1 MKHWKCI
8 LVLALVLCLLSGC
21 GHAPAETAA
30 APAGTAVRTLEEEPA
45 SGGGENPGEGGK
57 PAPSLAEDE
66 EPAVLLCRIVD
77 GAEDGN
83 LLLAELDEGLYGGTG
98 VYRLNV
104 KDVPVTLDG
113 EAAEPSVLEDGM
125 AVDVAFNGHVLESF
139 PAQLGEVYSVSAWS
153 RGRGR
158 NGGGTMFD
166 LCGLYLQV
174 LDDLWEKD
182 KGLNENV
189 SQIALDLSQ
198 APGELTEGEK
208 LALVHRF
215 GELHGVEAFA
225 ATFEELKEKIEGLI
239 AGTKVFFSIDTLE
252 YLQKGGRI
260 GKAAAL
266 AGMLLDIKPILSF
279 DAEGEIYT
287 AAKVRTRKQVEKKLL
302 QLVEELKEENRPC
315 NLLIADGGAPAERD
329 ALEKKL
335 VQVIP
340 DSRHLYRAKIGAAL
354 SIYLGSGLLGAGIQY
369 LD

>member
-1 MKHWKCI
+1 MKLWKRVFI
-8 LVLALVLCLLSGC
+8 LTLCLLLTAC
-21 GHAPAETAA
+21 APAAETPESPARTEGPA
-30 APAGTAVRTLEEEPA
+30 APADPA
-45 SGGGENPGEGGK
+45 GVP
-57 PAPSLAEDE
+57 PSLAEDE
-66 EPAVLLCRIVD
+66 EPTVLTCRVVD

-208 LALVHRF
+208 AALVHRF

-225 ATFEELKEKIEGLI
+225 ATFEELKEQGYLTSEPLGDGAPEGAAFLYWED
-239 AGTKVFFSIDTLE
+239 GCLFSITPSEDH
-252 YLQKGGRI
+252 
-260 GKAAAL
+260 
-266 AGMLLDIKPILSF
+266 
-279 DAEGEIYT
+279 EGESYSLPT
-287 AAKVRTRKQVEKKLL
+287 LFFNAEKW
-302 QLVEELKEENRPC
+302 R
-315 NLLIADGGAPAERD
+315 
-329 ALEKKL
+329 
-335 VQVIP
+335 
-340 DSRHLYRAKIGAAL
+340 S
-354 SIYLGSGLLGAGIQY
+354 SLGAYGFYDCSAGWGQVSTWNGYQIGSEMIS
-369 LD
+369 

>member
-1 MKHWKCI
+1 MKLWKRVFI
-8 LVLALVLCLLSGC
+8 LALCLLLTAC
-21 GHAPAETAA
+21 APAAETPESPARTEGPA
-30 APAGTAVRTLEEEPA
+30 APADPA
-45 SGGGENPGEGGK
+45 GVP
-57 PAPSLAEDE
+57 PSLAEDE
-66 EPAVLLCRIVD
+66 EPTVLTCRVVD

-125 AVDVAFNGHVLESF
+125 AVDVAFNGTVLESF

-174 LDDLWEKD
+174 LDDLWKKD
-182 KGLNENV
+182 PALNGDV

-208 LALVHRF
+208 TALVHRF

-225 ATFEELKEKIEGLI
+225 ATFEELEEQGYLTSEPLGNGAPEGTAFVRWEDGCL
-239 AGTKVFFSIDTLE
+239 FSITPSEDH
-252 YLQKGGRI
+252 
-260 GKAAAL
+260 
-266 AGMLLDIKPILSF
+266 
-279 DAEGEIYT
+279 EGESYSLPT
-287 AAKVRTRKQVEKKLL
+287 LFFNAEKW
-302 QLVEELKEENRPC
+302 R
-315 NLLIADGGAPAERD
+315 
-329 ALEKKL
+329 
-335 VQVIP
+335 
-340 DSRHLYRAKIGAAL
+340 S
-354 SIYLGSGLLGAGIQY
+354 SLGAYTFYGCSATWPESGPWTGYHIGSEMIS
-369 LD
+369 

>member
-1 MKHWKCI
+1 MKLWKRVFI
-8 LVLALVLCLLSGC
+8 LALCLLLTGC
-21 GHAPAETAA
+21 APAAETPESPARTEGPA
-30 APAGTAVRTLEEEPA
+30 APADPA
-45 SGGGENPGEGGK
+45 GVP
-57 PAPSLAEDE
+57 PSLAEDE
-66 EPAVLLCRIVD
+66 EPTVLTCRVVD

-174 LDDLWEKD
+174 LDDLWKKD
-182 KGLNENV
+182 PALNEDV

-225 ATFEELKEKIEGLI
+225 ATFEELKEQGYLTSEPLGNGAPEGAAFVRWEDGCL
-239 AGTKVFFSIDTLE
+239 FSITPSEDH
-252 YLQKGGRI
+252 
-260 GKAAAL
+260 
-266 AGMLLDIKPILSF
+266 
-279 DAEGEIYT
+279 EGESYSLPT
-287 AAKVRTRKQVEKKLL
+287 LFFNAEKW
-302 QLVEELKEENRPC
+302 R
-315 NLLIADGGAPAERD
+315 
-329 ALEKKL
+329 
-335 VQVIP
+335 
-340 DSRHLYRAKIGAAL
+340 S
-354 SIYLGSGLLGAGIQY
+354 SLGAYGFYGCSAGWGQVSTWNGYQIGSEMIS
-369 LD
+369 

>member
-1 MKHWKCI
+1 MKLWKRVFI
-8 LVLALVLCLLSGC
+8 LALCLLLTAC
-21 GHAPAETAA
+21 APAAETPESPARTEGPA
-30 APAGTAVRTLEEEPA
+30 APADPA
-45 SGGGENPGEGGK
+45 GVP
-57 PAPSLAEDE
+57 PSLAEDE
-66 EPAVLLCRIVD
+66 EPTVLTCRVVD

-208 LALVHRF
+208 TALVHRF

-225 ATFEELKEKIEGLI
+225 ATFEELKEQGYLTSEPLGDGAPEGAAFVRWEDGCL
-239 AGTKVFFSIDTLE
+239 FSITPSEDH
-252 YLQKGGRI
+252 
-260 GKAAAL
+260 
-266 AGMLLDIKPILSF
+266 
-279 DAEGEIYT
+279 EGENYSLPT
-287 AAKVRTRKQVEKKLL
+287 LFFNAEKW
-302 QLVEELKEENRPC
+302 R
-315 NLLIADGGAPAERD
+315 
-329 ALEKKL
+329 
-335 VQVIP
+335 
-340 DSRHLYRAKIGAAL
+340 S
-354 SIYLGSGLLGAGIQY
+354 SLGAYGFYDCSAGWGQVSTWNGYQIGSEMIS
-369 LD
+369 

>member
-1 MKHWKCI
+1 MKLWKRVFI
-8 LVLALVLCLLSGC
+8 LALCLLLTAC
-21 GHAPAETAA
+21 APAAETPESPTRTEGPA
-30 APAGTAVRTLEEEPA
+30 APADPA
-45 SGGGENPGEGGK
+45 GVP
-57 PAPSLAEDE
+57 PSLAEDE
-66 EPAVLLCRIVD
+66 EPTVLTCRVVD

-174 LDDLWEKD
+174 LDDLWQKD
-182 KGLNENV
+182 PGLNEDV

-215 GELHGVEAFA
+215 GELHGVVAFA
-225 ATFEELKEKIEGLI
+225 ATFEELKEQGYLTSEPLGDGAPEGAAFVRWEDGCL
-239 AGTKVFFSIDTLE
+239 FSITPSEDH
-252 YLQKGGRI
+252 
-260 GKAAAL
+260 
-266 AGMLLDIKPILSF
+266 
-279 DAEGEIYT
+279 EGESYSLPT
-287 AAKVRTRKQVEKKLL
+287 LFFNAEKW
-302 QLVEELKEENRPC
+302 R
-315 NLLIADGGAPAERD
+315 
-329 ALEKKL
+329 
-335 VQVIP
+335 
-340 DSRHLYRAKIGAAL
+340 S
-354 SIYLGSGLLGAGIQY
+354 SLGAYGFYGCSAGWGQVSTWNGYQIGSEMIS
-369 LD
+369 

>member
-1 MKHWKCI
+1 MKLWKRVLI
-8 LVLALVLCLLSGC
+8 LALCLLLTAC
-21 GHAPAETAA
+21 APAAETPESPARTEGPA
-30 APAGTAVRTLEEEPA
+30 APADPA
-45 SGGGENPGEGGK
+45 GVP
-57 PAPSLAEDE
+57 PSLAEDE
-66 EPAVLLCRIVD
+66 EPTVLTCRVVD

-215 GELHGVEAFA
+215 GELHGVVAFA
-225 ATFEELKEKIEGLI
+225 ATFEELKEQGYLASEPLGNGAPEGAAFLHWED
-239 AGTKVFFSIDTLE
+239 GCLFSITPNEDH
-252 YLQKGGRI
+252 
-260 GKAAAL
+260 
-266 AGMLLDIKPILSF
+266 
-279 DAEGEIYT
+279 EGESYSLPT
-287 AAKVRTRKQVEKKLL
+287 LFFNAEKW
-302 QLVEELKEENRPC
+302 R
-315 NLLIADGGAPAERD
+315 
-329 ALEKKL
+329 
-335 VQVIP
+335 
-340 DSRHLYRAKIGAAL
+340 S
-354 SIYLGSGLLGAGIQY
+354 SLGAYSFYDCFAGWGQVSTWNGYQIGSEMIS
-369 LD
+369 

>member
-1 MKHWKCI
+1 MKLWKRVFI
-8 LVLALVLCLLSGC
+8 LALCLLLTGC
-21 GHAPAETAA
+21 APAAETPESPARTEGPA
-30 APAGTAVRTLEEEPA
+30 APADPA
-45 SGGGENPGEGGK
+45 GVP
-57 PAPSLAEDE
+57 PSLAEDE
-66 EPAVLLCRIVD
+66 EPTVLTCRVVD

-174 LDDLWEKD
+174 LDDLWKKD
-182 KGLNENV
+182 PALNGDV

-208 LALVHRF
+208 TALVHRF

-225 ATFEELKEKIEGLI
+225 ATFEELKEQGYLTSEPLGDGAPEGAAFLHWED
-239 AGTKVFFSIDTLE
+239 GCLFSITPSEDH
-252 YLQKGGRI
+252 
-260 GKAAAL
+260 
-266 AGMLLDIKPILSF
+266 
-279 DAEGEIYT
+279 EGEDYSLPT
-287 AAKVRTRKQVEKKLL
+287 LFFNAEKW
-302 QLVEELKEENRPC
+302 R
-315 NLLIADGGAPAERD
+315 
-329 ALEKKL
+329 
-335 VQVIP
+335 
-340 DSRHLYRAKIGAAL
+340 S
-354 SIYLGSGLLGAGIQY
+354 SLGAYTFYDCSAMWPQGGTWTGYQIGSEMIS
-369 LD
+369 

>member
-1 MKHWKCI
+1 MKLWKRVFI
-8 LVLALVLCLLSGC
+8 LALCLLLTGC
-21 GHAPAETAA
+21 APAAETPESPARTEGPA
-30 APAGTAVRTLEEEPA
+30 APADPA
-45 SGGGENPGEGGK
+45 GVP
-57 PAPSLAEDE
+57 PSLAEDE
-66 EPAVLLCRIVD
+66 EPTVLTCRVVD

-174 LDDLWEKD
+174 LDDLWQKD
-182 KGLNENV
+182 PALNEDV

-215 GELHGVEAFA
+215 GELHGVVAFA
-225 ATFEELKEKIEGLI
+225 ATFEELKEQGYLASEPLGNGAPEGAAFVRWEDGCL
-239 AGTKVFFSIDTLE
+239 FSITPSEDH
-252 YLQKGGRI
+252 
-260 GKAAAL
+260 
-266 AGMLLDIKPILSF
+266 
-279 DAEGEIYT
+279 EGESYSLPT
-287 AAKVRTRKQVEKKLL
+287 LFFNAEKW
-302 QLVEELKEENRPC
+302 R
-315 NLLIADGGAPAERD
+315 
-329 ALEKKL
+329 
-335 VQVIP
+335 
-340 DSRHLYRAKIGAAL
+340 S
-354 SIYLGSGLLGAGIQY
+354 SLGAYGFYDCSAGWGQVSTWNGYQIGSEMIS
-369 LD
+369 

>member
-1 MKHWKCI
+1 MKLWKRVFI
-8 LVLALVLCLLSGC
+8 LALCLLLTGC
-21 GHAPAETAA
+21 APAAETPESPARTEGPA
-30 APAGTAVRTLEEEPA
+30 APADPA
-45 SGGGENPGEGGK
+45 GVP
-57 PAPSLAEDE
+57 PSLAEDE
-66 EPAVLLCRIVD
+66 EPTVLTCRVVD

-125 AVDVAFNGHVLESF
+125 AVDMAFNGHVLESF

-174 LDDLWEKD
+174 LDDLWKKD
-182 KGLNENV
+182 PALNGDV

-215 GELHGVEAFA
+215 GELHGVVAFA
-225 ATFEELKEKIEGLI
+225 ATFEELKEQGYLTSEPLGDGAPEGAAFLHWED
-239 AGTKVFFSIDTLE
+239 GCLFSITPSEDH
-252 YLQKGGRI
+252 
-260 GKAAAL
+260 
-266 AGMLLDIKPILSF
+266 
-279 DAEGEIYT
+279 EGESYSLPT
-287 AAKVRTRKQVEKKLL
+287 LFFNAEKW
-302 QLVEELKEENRPC
+302 R
-315 NLLIADGGAPAERD
+315 
-329 ALEKKL
+329 
-335 VQVIP
+335 
-340 DSRHLYRAKIGAAL
+340 S
-354 SIYLGSGLLGAGIQY
+354 SLGAYGFYDCSAGWGQVSTWNGYQIGSEMIS
-369 LD
+369 

>member
-1 MKHWKCI
+1 MKLWKRVFI
-8 LVLALVLCLLSGC
+8 LTLCLLLTAC
-21 GHAPAETAA
+21 APAAETPESPARTEGPA
-30 APAGTAVRTLEEEPA
+30 APADPA
-45 SGGGENPGEGGK
+45 GVP
-57 PAPSLAEDE
+57 PSLAADE
-66 EPAVLLCRIVD
+66 EPTVLTCRVVD

-174 LDDLWEKD
+174 LDDLWKKD
-182 KGLNENV
+182 PALNEDV
-189 SQIALDLSQ
+189 SQIALDLSR

-225 ATFEELKEKIEGLI
+225 ATFEELEKQGYLTSEPLGNGAPEGAAFLHWED
-239 AGTKVFFSIDTLE
+239 GCLFSITPSEDH
-252 YLQKGGRI
+252 
-260 GKAAAL
+260 
-266 AGMLLDIKPILSF
+266 
-279 DAEGEIYT
+279 EGEDYSLPT
-287 AAKVRTRKQVEKKLL
+287 LFFNAEKW
-302 QLVEELKEENRPC
+302 R
-315 NLLIADGGAPAERD
+315 
-329 ALEKKL
+329 
-335 VQVIP
+335 
-340 DSRHLYRAKIGAAL
+340 S
-354 SIYLGSGLLGAGIQY
+354 SLGAYTFYDCSAMWPQGGTWTGYQIGSEMIS
-369 LD
+369 

>member
-1 MKHWKCI
+1 MKLWKRVFI
-8 LVLALVLCLLSGC
+8 LTLCLLLTAC
-21 GHAPAETAA
+21 APAAETPESPARTEGPA
-30 APAGTAVRTLEEEPA
+30 APADPA
-45 SGGGENPGEGGK
+45 GAP
-57 PAPSLAEDE
+57 PSLAEDE
-66 EPAVLLCRIVD
+66 EPTVLTCRVVD

-125 AVDVAFNGHVLESF
+125 AVDVAFNGTVLESF

-174 LDDLWEKD
+174 LDDLWKKD
-182 KGLNENV
+182 PALNGDV
-189 SQIALDLSQ
+189 SQIALDLSR

-225 ATFEELKEKIEGLI
+225 ATFEELKEQGYLTSEPLGNGAPEGAAFLHWED
-239 AGTKVFFSIDTLE
+239 GCLFSITPSEDH
-252 YLQKGGRI
+252 
-260 GKAAAL
+260 
-266 AGMLLDIKPILSF
+266 
-279 DAEGEIYT
+279 EGESYSLPT
-287 AAKVRTRKQVEKKLL
+287 LFFNAEKW
-302 QLVEELKEENRPC
+302 R
-315 NLLIADGGAPAERD
+315 
-329 ALEKKL
+329 
-335 VQVIP
+335 
-340 DSRHLYRAKIGAAL
+340 S
-354 SIYLGSGLLGAGIQY
+354 SLGAYTFYDCSAMWPQGGTWTGYQIGSEMIS
-369 LD
+369 

>member
-1 MKHWKCI
+1 MKLWKRVFI
-8 LVLALVLCLLSGC
+8 LALCLLLTGC
-21 GHAPAETAA
+21 APAAETPESPARTEGPA
-30 APAGTAVRTLEEEPA
+30 APADPA
-45 SGGGENPGEGGK
+45 GVP
-57 PAPSLAEDE
+57 PSLAEDE
-66 EPAVLLCRIVD
+66 EPTVLTCRVVD

-174 LDDLWEKD
+174 LDDLWQKD
-182 KGLNENV
+182 PALNGDV
-189 SQIALDLSQ
+189 SQIALDLSR

-208 LALVHRF
+208 TALVHRF

-225 ATFEELKEKIEGLI
+225 ATFEELKEQGYLTSEPLGDGAPEGAAFVRWEDGCL
-239 AGTKVFFSIDTLE
+239 FSITPSEDH
-252 YLQKGGRI
+252 
-260 GKAAAL
+260 
-266 AGMLLDIKPILSF
+266 
-279 DAEGEIYT
+279 EGEDYSLPT
-287 AAKVRTRKQVEKKLL
+287 LFFNAEKW
-302 QLVEELKEENRPC
+302 R
-315 NLLIADGGAPAERD
+315 
-329 ALEKKL
+329 
-335 VQVIP
+335 
-340 DSRHLYRAKIGAAL
+340 S
-354 SIYLGSGLLGAGIQY
+354 SLGAYGFYDCSAGWGQVSTWNGYQIGSEMIS
-369 LD
+369 

>member
-1 MKHWKCI
+1 MKLWKRVFI
-8 LVLALVLCLLSGC
+8 LTLCLLLTAC
-21 GHAPAETAA
+21 APAAETPESPARTEGPA
-30 APAGTAVRTLEEEPA
+30 APADPA
-45 SGGGENPGEGGK
+45 GVP
-57 PAPSLAEDE
+57 PSLAEDE
-66 EPAVLLCRIVD
+66 EPTVLTCRVVD

-174 LDDLWEKD
+174 LDDLWKKD
-182 KGLNENV
+182 PALNEDV

-225 ATFEELKEKIEGLI
+225 ATFEELEEQGYLTSEPLGDGAPEGAAFLHWED
-239 AGTKVFFSIDTLE
+239 GCLFSITPSEDH
-252 YLQKGGRI
+252 
-260 GKAAAL
+260 
-266 AGMLLDIKPILSF
+266 
-279 DAEGEIYT
+279 EGESYSLPT
-287 AAKVRTRKQVEKKLL
+287 LFFNAEKW
-302 QLVEELKEENRPC
+302 R
-315 NLLIADGGAPAERD
+315 
-329 ALEKKL
+329 
-335 VQVIP
+335 
-340 DSRHLYRAKIGAAL
+340 S
-354 SIYLGSGLLGAGIQY
+354 SLGAYGFYDCSAGWGQVSTWNGYQIGSEMIS
-369 LD
+369 

>member
-1 MKHWKCI
+1 MKLWKRVFI
-8 LVLALVLCLLSGC
+8 LALCLLLTGC
-21 GHAPAETAA
+21 APAAETPESPARTEGPA
-30 APAGTAVRTLEEEPA
+30 APADPA
-45 SGGGENPGEGGK
+45 GVP
-57 PAPSLAEDE
+57 PSLAEDE
-66 EPAVLLCRIVD
+66 EPTVLTCRVVD

-174 LDDLWEKD
+174 LDDLWKKD
-182 KGLNENV
+182 PALNGDV

-225 ATFEELKEKIEGLI
+225 ATFEELKEQGYLTPEPLGDGAPEGAAFVRWEDGCL
-239 AGTKVFFSIDTLE
+239 FSITPSEDH
-252 YLQKGGRI
+252 
-260 GKAAAL
+260 
-266 AGMLLDIKPILSF
+266 
-279 DAEGEIYT
+279 EGESYSLPT
-287 AAKVRTRKQVEKKLL
+287 LFFNAEKW
-302 QLVEELKEENRPC
+302 R
-315 NLLIADGGAPAERD
+315 
-329 ALEKKL
+329 
-335 VQVIP
+335 
-340 DSRHLYRAKIGAAL
+340 S
-354 SIYLGSGLLGAGIQY
+354 SLGAYGFYDCSAGWGQVSTWNGYQIGSEMIS
-369 LD
+369 

>member
-1 MKHWKCI
+1 MKLWKRVFI
-8 LVLALVLCLLSGC
+8 LTLCLLLTAC
-21 GHAPAETAA
+21 APAAETPESPARTEGPA
-30 APAGTAVRTLEEEPA
+30 APADPA
-45 SGGGENPGEGGK
+45 GVP
-57 PAPSLAEDE
+57 PSLAEDE
-66 EPAVLLCRIVD
+66 EPTVLTCRVVD

-174 LDDLWEKD
+174 LDDLWKKD
-182 KGLNENV
+182 PALNEDV

-215 GELHGVEAFA
+215 GELHGVVAFA
-225 ATFEELKEKIEGLI
+225 ATFEELKEQGYLTSEPLGDGAPEGAAFLHWED
-239 AGTKVFFSIDTLE
+239 GCLFSITPSEDH
-252 YLQKGGRI
+252 
-260 GKAAAL
+260 
-266 AGMLLDIKPILSF
+266 
-279 DAEGEIYT
+279 EGESYSLPT
-287 AAKVRTRKQVEKKLL
+287 LFFNAEKW
-302 QLVEELKEENRPC
+302 R
-315 NLLIADGGAPAERD
+315 
-329 ALEKKL
+329 
-335 VQVIP
+335 
-340 DSRHLYRAKIGAAL
+340 S
-354 SIYLGSGLLGAGIQY
+354 SLGAYGFYDCSAGWGQVSTWNGYQIGSEMIS
-369 LD
+369 

>member
-1 MKHWKCI
+1 MKLWKRVFI
-8 LVLALVLCLLSGC
+8 LTLCLLLTAC
-21 GHAPAETAA
+21 APAAETPESPARTEGPA
-30 APAGTAVRTLEEEPA
+30 APADPA
-45 SGGGENPGEGGK
+45 GVP
-57 PAPSLAEDE
+57 PSLAEDE
-66 EPAVLLCRIVD
+66 EPTVLTCRVVD

-174 LDDLWEKD
+174 LDDLWKKD
-182 KGLNENV
+182 PALNEDV

-225 ATFEELKEKIEGLI
+225 ATFEELKEQGYLTSEPLGDGAPEGAAFVRWEDGCL
-239 AGTKVFFSIDTLE
+239 FSITPSEDH
-252 YLQKGGRI
+252 
-260 GKAAAL
+260 
-266 AGMLLDIKPILSF
+266 
-279 DAEGEIYT
+279 EGESYSLPT
-287 AAKVRTRKQVEKKLL
+287 LFFNAEKW
-302 QLVEELKEENRPC
+302 R
-315 NLLIADGGAPAERD
+315 
-329 ALEKKL
+329 
-335 VQVIP
+335 
-340 DSRHLYRAKIGAAL
+340 S
-354 SIYLGSGLLGAGIQY
+354 SLGAYGFYDCSAGWGQVSTWNGYQIGSEMIS
-369 LD
+369 

>member
-1 MKHWKCI
+1 M
-8 LVLALVLCLLSGC
+8 
-21 GHAPAETAA
+21 
-30 APAGTAVRTLEEEPA
+30 
-45 SGGGENPGEGGK
+45 
-57 PAPSLAEDE
+57 
-66 EPAVLLCRIVD
+66 D

-125 AVDVAFNGHVLESF
+125 AVDVAFNGTVLESF

-225 ATFEELKEKIEGLI
+225 ATFEELKEQGYLTSEPLGDGAPEGAAFVRWEDGCL
-239 AGTKVFFSIDTLE
+239 FSITPSEDH
-252 YLQKGGRI
+252 
-260 GKAAAL
+260 
-266 AGMLLDIKPILSF
+266 
-279 DAEGEIYT
+279 EGESYSLPT
-287 AAKVRTRKQVEKKLL
+287 LFFNAEKW
-302 QLVEELKEENRPC
+302 R
-315 NLLIADGGAPAERD
+315 
-329 ALEKKL
+329 
-335 VQVIP
+335 
-340 DSRHLYRAKIGAAL
+340 S
-354 SIYLGSGLLGAGIQY
+354 SLGAYGFYDCSAGWGQVSTWNGYQIGSEMIS
-369 LD
+369 

>member
-1 MKHWKCI
+1 MKLWKRVFI
-8 LVLALVLCLLSGC
+8 LTLCLLLTAC
-21 GHAPAETAA
+21 APAAETPESPARTEGPA
-30 APAGTAVRTLEEEPA
+30 APADPA
-45 SGGGENPGEGGK
+45 GVP
-57 PAPSLAEDE
+57 PSLAEDE
-66 EPAVLLCRIVD
+66 EPTVLTCRVVD

-125 AVDVAFNGHVLESF
+125 AVDVAFNGTVLESF

-225 ATFEELKEKIEGLI
+225 ATFEELKEQGYLTSEPLGDGAPEGAAFVRWEDGCL
-239 AGTKVFFSIDTLE
+239 FSITPSEDH
-252 YLQKGGRI
+252 
-260 GKAAAL
+260 
-266 AGMLLDIKPILSF
+266 
-279 DAEGEIYT
+279 EGESYSLPT
-287 AAKVRTRKQVEKKLL
+287 LFFNAEKW
-302 QLVEELKEENRPC
+302 R
-315 NLLIADGGAPAERD
+315 
-329 ALEKKL
+329 
-335 VQVIP
+335 
-340 DSRHLYRAKIGAAL
+340 S
-354 SIYLGSGLLGAGIQY
+354 SLGAYGFYDCFAGWGQVSTWNGYQIGSEMIS
-369 LD
+369 

>member
-1 MKHWKCI
+1 MKLWKRVFI
-8 LVLALVLCLLSGC
+8 LALCLLLTAC
-21 GHAPAETAA
+21 APAAETPESPARTEGPA
-30 APAGTAVRTLEEEPA
+30 APADPA
-45 SGGGENPGEGGK
+45 GVP
-57 PAPSLAEDE
+57 PSLAEDE
-66 EPAVLLCRIVD
+66 EPTVLTCRVVD

-174 LDDLWEKD
+174 LDDLWKKD
-182 KGLNENV
+182 PALNEDV
-189 SQIALDLSQ
+189 SQIALDLSR

-215 GELHGVEAFA
+215 GELHGVVAFA
-225 ATFEELKEKIEGLI
+225 ATFEELKEQGYLTSEPLGDGAPEGAAFVRWEDGCL
-239 AGTKVFFSIDTLE
+239 FSITPSEDH
-252 YLQKGGRI
+252 
-260 GKAAAL
+260 
-266 AGMLLDIKPILSF
+266 
-279 DAEGEIYT
+279 EGESYSLPT
-287 AAKVRTRKQVEKKLL
+287 LFFNAEKW
-302 QLVEELKEENRPC
+302 R
-315 NLLIADGGAPAERD
+315 
-329 ALEKKL
+329 
-335 VQVIP
+335 
-340 DSRHLYRAKIGAAL
+340 S
-354 SIYLGSGLLGAGIQY
+354 SLGAYGFYDCSAGWGQVSTWNGYQIGSEMIS
-369 LD
+369 

>member
-1 MKHWKCI
+1 MKLWKRVFI
-8 LVLALVLCLLSGC
+8 LTLCLLLTAC
-21 GHAPAETAA
+21 APAAETPESPARTEGPA
-30 APAGTAVRTLEEEPA
+30 APADPA
-45 SGGGENPGEGGK
+45 GVP
-57 PAPSLAEDE
+57 PSLAEDE
-66 EPAVLLCRIVD
+66 EPTVLTCRVVD

-174 LDDLWEKD
+174 LDDLWKKD
-182 KGLNENV
+182 PALNGDV

-225 ATFEELKEKIEGLI
+225 ATFEELEEQGYLTSEPLGDGAPEGAAFVRWEDGCL
-239 AGTKVFFSIDTLE
+239 FSITPSEDH
-252 YLQKGGRI
+252 
-260 GKAAAL
+260 
-266 AGMLLDIKPILSF
+266 
-279 DAEGEIYT
+279 EGESYSLPT
-287 AAKVRTRKQVEKKLL
+287 LFFNAEKW
-302 QLVEELKEENRPC
+302 R
-315 NLLIADGGAPAERD
+315 
-329 ALEKKL
+329 
-335 VQVIP
+335 
-340 DSRHLYRAKIGAAL
+340 S
-354 SIYLGSGLLGAGIQY
+354 SLGAYGFYDCSAGWGQVSTWNGYQIGSEMIS
-369 LD
+369 

>member
-1 MKHWKCI
+1 MKLWKRVFI
-8 LVLALVLCLLSGC
+8 LALCLLLTGC
-21 GHAPAETAA
+21 APAAETPESPARTEGPA
-30 APAGTAVRTLEEEPA
+30 APADPA
-45 SGGGENPGEGGK
+45 GVP
-57 PAPSLAEDE
+57 PSLAEDE
-66 EPAVLLCRIVD
+66 EPTVLTCRVVD

-174 LDDLWEKD
+174 LDDLWQKD

-208 LALVHRF
+208 TALVHRF

-225 ATFEELKEKIEGLI
+225 ATFEELKEQGYLTSEPLGNGAPEGAAFVRWEDGCL
-239 AGTKVFFSIDTLE
+239 FSITPNEDH
-252 YLQKGGRI
+252 
-260 GKAAAL
+260 
-266 AGMLLDIKPILSF
+266 
-279 DAEGEIYT
+279 EGESYSLPT
-287 AAKVRTRKQVEKKLL
+287 LFFNAEKW
-302 QLVEELKEENRPC
+302 R
-315 NLLIADGGAPAERD
+315 
-329 ALEKKL
+329 
-335 VQVIP
+335 
-340 DSRHLYRAKIGAAL
+340 S
-354 SIYLGSGLLGAGIQY
+354 SLGAYGFYGCSAGWGQVSTWNGYQIGSEMIS
-369 LD
+369 

>member
-1 MKHWKCI
+1 MKLWKRVFI
-8 LVLALVLCLLSGC
+8 LALCLLLTGC
-21 GHAPAETAA
+21 APAAETPESPARTEGPA
-30 APAGTAVRTLEEEPA
+30 APADPA
-45 SGGGENPGEGGK
+45 GVP
-57 PAPSLAEDE
+57 PSLAEDE
-66 EPAVLLCRIVD
+66 EPTVLTCRVVD

-125 AVDVAFNGHVLESF
+125 AVDVAFNGTVLESF

-174 LDDLWEKD
+174 LDDLWKKD
-182 KGLNENV
+182 PALNGDV

-225 ATFEELKEKIEGLI
+225 ATFEELKEQGYLTSEPLGDGAPEGAAFVRWEDGCL
-239 AGTKVFFSIDTLE
+239 FSITPSEDH
-252 YLQKGGRI
+252 
-260 GKAAAL
+260 
-266 AGMLLDIKPILSF
+266 
-279 DAEGEIYT
+279 EGESYSLPMLFFN
-287 AAKVRTRKQVEKKLL
+287 AEKW
-302 QLVEELKEENRPC
+302 R
-315 NLLIADGGAPAERD
+315 
-329 ALEKKL
+329 
-335 VQVIP
+335 
-340 DSRHLYRAKIGAAL
+340 S
-354 SIYLGSGLLGAGIQY
+354 SLGAYGFYDCSAGWGQVSTWNGYQIGSEMIS
-369 LD
+369 

>member
-1 MKHWKCI
+1 MKLWKRVFI
-8 LVLALVLCLLSGC
+8 LTLCLLLTAC
-21 GHAPAETAA
+21 APAAETPESPARTEGPA
-30 APAGTAVRTLEEEPA
+30 APADPA
-45 SGGGENPGEGGK
+45 GVP
-57 PAPSLAEDE
+57 PSLAEDE
-66 EPAVLLCRIVD
+66 EPTVLTCRVVD

-215 GELHGVEAFA
+215 GELHGVVAFA
-225 ATFEELKEKIEGLI
+225 ATFEELKEQGYLASEPLGNGAPEGAAFLHWED
-239 AGTKVFFSIDTLE
+239 GCLFSITPSEDH
-252 YLQKGGRI
+252 
-260 GKAAAL
+260 
-266 AGMLLDIKPILSF
+266 
-279 DAEGEIYT
+279 EGESYSLPT
-287 AAKVRTRKQVEKKLL
+287 LFFNAEKW
-302 QLVEELKEENRPC
+302 R
-315 NLLIADGGAPAERD
+315 
-329 ALEKKL
+329 
-335 VQVIP
+335 
-340 DSRHLYRAKIGAAL
+340 S
-354 SIYLGSGLLGAGIQY
+354 SLGAYSFYDCFAGWGQVSTWNGYQIGSEMIS
-369 LD
+369 

>member
-1 MKHWKCI
+1 MKLWKRVFI
-8 LVLALVLCLLSGC
+8 LTLCLLLTAC
-21 GHAPAETAA
+21 APAAETPESPARTEGPA
-30 APAGTAVRTLEEEPA
+30 APADPA
-45 SGGGENPGEGGK
+45 GVP
-57 PAPSLAEDE
+57 PSLAEDE
-66 EPAVLLCRIVD
+66 EPTVLTCRVVD

-125 AVDVAFNGHVLESF
+125 AVDVAFNGTVLESF

-174 LDDLWEKD
+174 LDDLWKKD
-182 KGLNENV
+182 PALNEDV
-189 SQIALDLSQ
+189 SQIALDLSR

-225 ATFEELKEKIEGLI
+225 ATFEELEEQGYLTSEPLGDGAPEGAAFVRWEDGCL
-239 AGTKVFFSIDTLE
+239 FSITPSEDH
-252 YLQKGGRI
+252 
-260 GKAAAL
+260 
-266 AGMLLDIKPILSF
+266 
-279 DAEGEIYT
+279 EGESYSLPT
-287 AAKVRTRKQVEKKLL
+287 LFFNAEKW
-302 QLVEELKEENRPC
+302 R
-315 NLLIADGGAPAERD
+315 
-329 ALEKKL
+329 
-335 VQVIP
+335 
-340 DSRHLYRAKIGAAL
+340 S
-354 SIYLGSGLLGAGIQY
+354 SLGAYGFYDCSAGWGQVSTWNGYQIGSEMIS
-369 LD
+369 

>member
-1 MKHWKCI
+1 MKLWKRVFI
-8 LVLALVLCLLSGC
+8 LTLCLLLTAC
-21 GHAPAETAA
+21 APAAETPESPARTEGPA
-30 APAGTAVRTLEEEPA
+30 APADPA
-45 SGGGENPGEGGK
+45 GVP
-57 PAPSLAEDE
+57 PSLAEDE
-66 EPAVLLCRIVD
+66 EPTVLTCRVVD

-125 AVDVAFNGHVLESF
+125 AVDVAFNGTVLESF

-174 LDDLWEKD
+174 LDDLWKKD
-182 KGLNENV
+182 PALNGDV

-225 ATFEELKEKIEGLI
+225 ATFEELKEQGYLTSEPLGDGAPEGAAFVRWEDGCL
-239 AGTKVFFSIDTLE
+239 FSITPSEDH
-252 YLQKGGRI
+252 
-260 GKAAAL
+260 
-266 AGMLLDIKPILSF
+266 
-279 DAEGEIYT
+279 EGESYSLPT
-287 AAKVRTRKQVEKKLL
+287 LFFNAEKW
-302 QLVEELKEENRPC
+302 R
-315 NLLIADGGAPAERD
+315 
-329 ALEKKL
+329 
-335 VQVIP
+335 
-340 DSRHLYRAKIGAAL
+340 S
-354 SIYLGSGLLGAGIQY
+354 SLGAYGFYDCSAGWGQVSTWNGYQIGSEMIS
-369 LD
+369 

>member
-1 MKHWKCI
+1 MKLWKRVFI
-8 LVLALVLCLLSGC
+8 LALCLLLTAC
-21 GHAPAETAA
+21 APAAETPESPARTEGPA
-30 APAGTAVRTLEEEPA
+30 APADPA
-45 SGGGENPGEGGK
+45 GVP
-57 PAPSLAEDE
+57 PSLAEDE
-66 EPAVLLCRIVD
+66 EPTVLTCRVVD

-139 PAQLGEVYSVSAWS
+139 AAQLGEVYSVSAWS

-215 GELHGVEAFA
+215 GELHGVVAFA
-225 ATFEELKEKIEGLI
+225 ATFEELKEQGYLASEPLGNGAPEGAAFLHWED
-239 AGTKVFFSIDTLE
+239 GCLFSITPSEDH
-252 YLQKGGRI
+252 
-260 GKAAAL
+260 
-266 AGMLLDIKPILSF
+266 
-279 DAEGEIYT
+279 EGENYSLPT
-287 AAKVRTRKQVEKKLL
+287 LFFNAEKW
-302 QLVEELKEENRPC
+302 R
-315 NLLIADGGAPAERD
+315 
-329 ALEKKL
+329 
-335 VQVIP
+335 
-340 DSRHLYRAKIGAAL
+340 S
-354 SIYLGSGLLGAGIQY
+354 SLGAYSFYDCFAGWGQVSTWNGYQIGSEMIS
-369 LD
+369 

>member
-1 MKHWKCI
+1 MKLWKRVFI
-8 LVLALVLCLLSGC
+8 LTLCLLLTAC
-21 GHAPAETAA
+21 APAAETPESPARTEGPA
-30 APAGTAVRTLEEEPA
+30 APADPA
-45 SGGGENPGEGGK
+45 GVP
-57 PAPSLAEDE
+57 PSLAEDE
-66 EPAVLLCRIVD
+66 EPTVLTCRVVD

-125 AVDVAFNGHVLESF
+125 AVDVAFNGTVLESF

-225 ATFEELKEKIEGLI
+225 ATFEELKEQGYLTSEPLGDGAPEGAAFVRWEDGCL
-239 AGTKVFFSIDTLE
+239 FSITPSEDH
-252 YLQKGGRI
+252 
-260 GKAAAL
+260 
-266 AGMLLDIKPILSF
+266 
-279 DAEGEIYT
+279 EGESYSLPT
-287 AAKVRTRKQVEKKLL
+287 LFFNAEKW
-302 QLVEELKEENRPC
+302 R
-315 NLLIADGGAPAERD
+315 
-329 ALEKKL
+329 
-335 VQVIP
+335 
-340 DSRHLYRAKIGAAL
+340 S
-354 SIYLGSGLLGAGIQY
+354 SLGAYTFYDCSAMWPQGGTWTGYQIGSEMIS
-369 LD
+369 

>member
-1 MKHWKCI
+1 MKLWKRVLI
-8 LVLALVLCLLSGC
+8 LALCLLLTAC
-21 GHAPAETAA
+21 APAAETPESPARTEGPA
-30 APAGTAVRTLEEEPA
+30 APADPA
-45 SGGGENPGEGGK
+45 GVP
-57 PAPSLAEDE
+57 PSLAEDE
-66 EPAVLLCRIVD
+66 EPTVLTCRVVD

-208 LALVHRF
+208 AALVHRF

-225 ATFEELKEKIEGLI
+225 ATFEELKEQGYLTSEPLGDGAPEGAAFLHWED
-239 AGTKVFFSIDTLE
+239 GCLFSITPSEDH
-252 YLQKGGRI
+252 
-260 GKAAAL
+260 
-266 AGMLLDIKPILSF
+266 
-279 DAEGEIYT
+279 EGENYSLPT
-287 AAKVRTRKQVEKKLL
+287 LFFNAEKW
-302 QLVEELKEENRPC
+302 R
-315 NLLIADGGAPAERD
+315 
-329 ALEKKL
+329 
-335 VQVIP
+335 
-340 DSRHLYRAKIGAAL
+340 S
-354 SIYLGSGLLGAGIQY
+354 SLGAYGFYDCSAGWGQVSTWNGYQIGSEMIS
-369 LD
+369 